1 MQTLINQQNQILE
14 QLKSETNL
22 KTKAKLFKQ
31 LQLLTTEIF
40 ILKNNLKKVAK

>member
-40 ILKNNLKKVAK
+40 ILKNNLKKVA